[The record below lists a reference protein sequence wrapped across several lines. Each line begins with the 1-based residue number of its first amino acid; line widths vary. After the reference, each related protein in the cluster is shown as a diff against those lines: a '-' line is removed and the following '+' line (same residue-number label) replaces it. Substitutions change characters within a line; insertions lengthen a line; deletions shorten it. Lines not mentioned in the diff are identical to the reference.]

1 MKGVKIEI
9 QVFQKIEVTMI
20 EIPKKLAVTGRVKD
34 WLKNPESRLPV
45 SCTVMSVEDSM
56 EGDNGIESSWMFA
69 SKALRNAAGVAI
81 DLSKLRS
88 NGTENGKGLVS
99 SGPVSFAKVYSTLN
113 ETLRRGGT
121 YKNGAITLFLDYDH
135 PDIKEYLNATTAD
148 LPWAKRAVYVDNN
161 LLSSPHLD
169 LIIQK
174 LKEGFVWLAKK
185 QYKTDGSRLYSNVCQ
200 EILLESRG
208 TCLLSHINL
217 GKCSIDD
224 IPQAFEDGM
233 HFLCNL
239 HANTGVGDSGIY
251 RSPENDKQVGL
262 GVVGL
267 ANLLAINGVSYA
279 DFVSALEYAVD
290 YVGDLSFAEV
300 ASEESDGIELNLAF
314 RLIEGYKRAAAVAKQ
329 FGMERAF
336 TIAPTA
342 SCAYRY
348 RDSEGYT
355 LAPEISPPIN
365 RVVDRDSG
373 TFGVTRYEHNP
384 NSETA
389 REVGWD
395 VQYRLMKSWQRM
407 MDLTGLAHAISFN
420 IWETCDVDRAFLED
434 WLASPLKTTYY
445 RLPILQDALD
455 KSQVITEEKPD
466 MFAPVSENN
475 SCSLDGF
482 CVACA
487 E

>member
-1 MKGVKIEI
+1 
-9 QVFQKIEVTMI
+9 MI

-45 SCTVMSVEDSM
+45 SCTVMSVEDTM
-56 EGDNGIESSWMFA
+56 ECENGIEASWMFA

-81 DLSKLRS
+81 DLSKLRG

-99 SGPVSFAKVYSTLN
+99 SGPVSFAKIYSTLN

-135 PDIKEYLNATTAD
+135 PDIEEYLNATTAD
-148 LPWAKRAVYVDNN
+148 LPWAKRAVYVDDN

-185 QYKTDGSRLYSNVCQ
+185 QYKVDGSRLYSNVCQ

-224 IPQAFEDGM
+224 IPQVFEDGM
-233 HFLCNL
+233 HFLCSL
-239 HANTGVGDSGIY
+239 HAKTGVGDSGIY
-251 RSPENDKQVGL
+251 RSPKDDKQVGL

-267 ANLLAINGVSYA
+267 ANLLAIRGVSYA
-279 DFVSALEYAVD
+279 AFVDALEYAIDYLVD
-290 YVGDLSFAEV
+290 LNITD
-300 ASEESDGIELNLAF
+300 IELAHHNANDVELELAF
-314 RLIEGYKRAAAVAKQ
+314 RLIEGYKRAAVVAQQ

-348 RDSEGYT
+348 RDAEGYT

-395 VQYRLMKSWQRM
+395 VQYRLMKAWQKM

-420 IWETCDVDRAFLED
+420 IWETCEVDRAFLED

-455 KSQVITEEKPD
+455 KSQVITEEAADDVLDAVP
-466 MFAPVSENN
+466 NN
-475 SCSLDGF
+475 GSCSLKKESF
-482 CVACA
+482 CAACA